1 MNIEQQIQ
9 VLVDESP
16 DPTTAMAVQAV
27 APLLTELAQ
36 QLRHIEYYIL
46 QNLDQRWMTTTLG
59 HQETPAQQKRVVYA
73 YPSLPAATLA
83 AAKLG
88 TNLDPDLSAAPYPVT
103 HLLFQLLSLKQVDSF
118 IFLEESGKQGQEI
131 RRQDLAAALKTQL
144 KKLMKPDIP
153 SDEGQTG

>member
-16 DPTTAMAVQAV
+16 DPTTAIAVRAV

-36 QLRHIEYYIL
+36 QLKHIEYYIL

-59 HQETPAQQKRVVYA
+59 NREPPTQQKRVVYA
-73 YPSLPAATLA
+73 YPNLPAATLA
-83 AAKLG
+83 ASKLG
-88 TNLDPDLSAAPYPVT
+88 AEIDPDLSAAPYPVT

-118 IFLEESGKQGQEI
+118 IFLEEGGKTGREI
-131 RRQDLAAALKTQL
+131 RRQDLATALKTQL
-144 KKLMKPDIP
+144 KRLMKPDG
-153 SDEGQTG
+153 ETGFA